1 MPAGVVVLMVAG
13 GFVQGTRNGNAI
25 AIAEKIGYY
34 RNWKIHASNSFF
46 MLCFDESILLP

>member
-1 MPAGVVVLMVAG
+1 MPAGDVVLMVAG

-25 AIAEKIGYY
+25 AEQIRYY
-34 RNWKIHASNSFF
+34 RNWKIHASNSLF